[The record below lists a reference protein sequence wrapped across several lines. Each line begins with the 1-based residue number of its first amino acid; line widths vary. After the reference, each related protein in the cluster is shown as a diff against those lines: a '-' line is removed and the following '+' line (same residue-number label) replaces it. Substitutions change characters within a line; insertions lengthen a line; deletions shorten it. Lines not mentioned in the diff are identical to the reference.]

1 MTNASYRQFC
11 PVAMAAEVLCTRWT
25 IVLLRE
31 LVAGSTRFN
40 ELRRG
45 LPRMSPAL
53 LSKRLRELEMS
64 GVVERERISGSP
76 ETFAYRLTDAG
87 RDIQPVVEAIGKWGQ
102 RWVET
107 KPSLDNLDVELL
119 MWDMRRNLNTD
130 PVPPERTVIEF
141 VYSDLPQSQR
151 RWWLIVEPDREV
163 DLCHVDPGLD
173 VDLYAT
179 VDLRTMTEIWMG
191 LRSVQNAVDQNTLLL
206 VGPLVLIDNMQ
217 AWLGLSPFAGQEK
230 LVG

>member
-1 MTNASYRQFC
+1 MTNASYKQFC

-25 IVLLRE
+25 MVLLRE
-31 LVAGSTRFN
+31 LIAGSTRFN

-45 LPRMSPAL
+45 LPRMSP
-53 LSKRLRELEMS
+53 
-64 GVVERERISGSP
+64 
-76 ETFAYRLTDAG
+76 LTDAG
-87 RDIQPVVEAIGKWGQ
+87 RDIQPVVEAIGMWGQ

-107 KPSLDNLDVELL
+107 EPSLDNLDVELL

-151 RWWLIVEPDREV
+151 KWWLIVERNRAV

-191 LRSVQNAVDQNTLLL
+191 LRTVQNAVERNALVL
-206 VGPLVLIDNMQ
+206 VGPSVLIDNMQ
-217 AWLGLSPFAGQEK
+217 AWLGLSPFAVQKK

>member
-1 MTNASYRQFC
+1 M
-11 PVAMAAEVLCTRWT
+11 
-25 IVLLRE
+25 
-31 LVAGSTRFN
+31 
-40 ELRRG
+40 
-45 LPRMSPAL
+45 
-53 LSKRLRELEMS
+53 
-64 GVVERERISGSP
+64 
-76 ETFAYRLTDAG
+76 
-87 RDIQPVVEAIGKWGQ
+87 
-102 RWVET
+102 
-107 KPSLDNLDVELL
+107 
-119 MWDMRRNLNTD
+119 
-130 PVPPERTVIEF
+130 
-141 VYSDLPQSQR
+141 
-151 RWWLIVEPDREV
+151 